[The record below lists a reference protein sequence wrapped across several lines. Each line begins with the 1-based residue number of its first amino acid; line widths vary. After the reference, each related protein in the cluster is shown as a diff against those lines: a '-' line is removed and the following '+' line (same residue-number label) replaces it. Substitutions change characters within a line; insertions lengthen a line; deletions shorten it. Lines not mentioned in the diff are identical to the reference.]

1 MSVEEVDQEL
11 KLKKWEKVETKD
23 RSAQEILRK
32 LEGTTRE
39 LVNQCDESVREQF
52 DRANHFNV
60 SVIDFF
66 IIVCLLVLQRR

>member
-1 MSVEEVDQEL
+1 MRVEEVDQEL

-66 IIVCLLVLQRR
+66 IIVCLLVLQRK

>member
-52 DRANHFNV
+52 HRANHFNV

>member
-1 MSVEEVDQEL
+1 MRVEEVDQEL